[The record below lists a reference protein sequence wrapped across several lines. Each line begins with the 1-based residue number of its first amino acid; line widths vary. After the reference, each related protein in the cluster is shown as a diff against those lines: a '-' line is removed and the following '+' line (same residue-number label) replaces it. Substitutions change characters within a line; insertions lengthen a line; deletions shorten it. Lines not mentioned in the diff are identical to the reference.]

1 MVLGAE
7 SEDQECGTQT
17 TVSAALVSSWT
28 TVANRMRGPH
38 QRAETET
45 RDAALLVSRIPR
57 HAALGRA
64 QCDCR
69 QRDADRALSRSAGN
83 MNRNTLSALLV
94 EPRETKVDTRSSSL
108 LIVSDWKSLRDRL
121 FATRSWFSTEDGK
134 KGSLAPGQLADL
146 AVLSS
151 DY

>member
-94 EPRETKVDTRSSSL
+94 EPRETKVNVGNARAFL
-108 LIVSDWKSLRDRL
+108 EHRL
-121 FATRSWFSTEDGK
+121 NAIYALEPGK
-134 KGSLAPGQLADL
+134 PLWIRHE
-146 AVLSS
+146 S
-151 DY
+151 DYR